1 MSDPK
6 AAPLLLPSGDQLPRP
21 PEALLRLPDVL
32 RLAPL
37 SKTTFYALMKKGVAP
52 APVHIGRSALWRYG
66 DVLAFISRDPAEL
79 GEQLRA
85 ARDTEADAKRK
96 P

>member
-1 MSDPK
+1 MNDPK
-6 AAPLLLPSGDQLPRP
+6 PAAMLLPSGDQLPRP

-37 SKTTFYALMKKGVAP
+37 SKTTFYDLMKKGVAP
-52 APVHIGRSALWRYG
+52 APVHIGRSAFWRYG

-85 ARDTEADAKRK
+85 AREAQAEAQRK